1 MIGYRTG
8 GALKNVR
15 HFFEIP
21 KFCFKKL
28 KPLCLDYEGIIIKR
42 ELLPMTKF
50 NDLEKDYIKTVES
63 KFLQHNDKYIIEAK
77 LVTNNVI
84 KFSLNGSQVR
94 SIKLRGKTKILV
106 VTENKHSNDDIKEL
120 EKIIK
125 KMIHMTLLKFI

>member
-1 MIGYRTG
+1 
-8 GALKNVR
+8 
-15 HFFEIP
+15 
-21 KFCFKKL
+21 
-28 KPLCLDYEGIIIKR
+28 
-42 ELLPMTKF
+42 MTKF